1 MRAGP
6 VLLVGSADDDHVAA
20 LRERLTRDGHEAVV
34 LDALRFPEGVRLA
47 FGESQDDMLLDGAP
61 IGRPR
66 SVYLRG
72 LYLSPLAFG
81 VDVSKDMDE
90 DWRTTLVIFREKAE
104 MLVGLLQRWEDLGV
118 PIYNSLSA
126 GDRTRKP
133 SQIARLAAA
142 GVPVPK
148 TLWSNDPEEVLAFA
162 RRHGRVAYKP
172 VAGGAATK
180 ELTEA
185 DLDPERLAALAN
197 AAVTFQ
203 ELLPGEDYRV
213 FVVDGRIAS
222 AMRIVASALD
232 YRQSEESIESVR
244 LPDDNRNAC
253 LRTAETLGLRFTGID
268 LKRGADG
275 KLRVL
280 EANASPMFLGFDA
293 ASGGDVLGTL
303 ADALAGIV
311 RGRKLGP

>member
-1 MRAGP
+1 MI
-6 VLLVGSADDDHVAA
+6 VLAGSAEDDHVAA
-20 LRERLTRDGHEAVV
+20 LKARLGDDAVV

-47 FGESQDDMLLDGAP
+47 CGESQDDILLDGRP

-81 VDVSKDMDE
+81 VDVAKDMDE

-104 MLVGLLQRWEDLGV
+104 MLIGVLQRWEDLGV
-118 PIYNSLSA
+118 PIYNTLSA

-142 GVPVPK
+142 GVPVPR
-148 TLWSNDPEEVLAFA
+148 TLWSNDPEQVLAFA
-162 RRHGRVAYKP
+162 RRHGRIAYKP

-185 DLDPERLAALAN
+185 DLSAERLQALAN

-213 FVVDGRIAS
+213 FVVDGRIA
-222 AMRIVASALD
+222 AALRIVASALD
-232 YRQSEESIESVR
+232 YRQNEESIESVE
-244 LPDDNRNAC
+244 LPARDRDAC
-253 LRTAETLGLRFTGID
+253 LRAAEVLGLRFTGID

-275 KLRVL
+275 TLRVL

-293 ASGGDVLGTL
+293 AAGTDVLGAL
-303 ADALAGIV
+303 AAALAGSV
-311 RGRKLGP
+311 RG

>member
-1 MRAGP
+1 MI
-6 VLLVGSADDDHVAA
+6 VLAGSADDEHVVA
-20 LRERLTRDGHEAVV
+20 LRDRLARDGHEAVV
-34 LDALRFPEGVRLA
+34 FDALRFPEGVRLA
-47 FGESQDDMLLDGAP
+47 CGETQEDVRLDGRP

-66 SVYLRG
+66 SVYMRG

-81 VDVSKDMDE
+81 VDVAKDMEE
-90 DWRTTLVIFREKAE
+90 DWRTTMVIFREKAE
-104 MLVGLLQRWEDLGV
+104 MLIGVLHRWEDLGV

-133 SQIARLAAA
+133 GQIARLAAA
-142 GVPVPK
+142 GVPVPR
-148 TLWSNDPEEVLAFA
+148 TLWSNDPQEVLAFA

-185 DLDPERLAALAN
+185 DLGPERLAALSN

-203 ELLPGEDYRV
+203 ELLPGEDYRA
-213 FVVDGRIAS
+213 FVVDGELVAS
-222 AMRIVASALD
+222 YRIVATALD
-232 YRQSEESIESVR
+232 YRQNEESIEYVTLADGDR
-244 LPDDNRNAC
+244 AAC
-253 LRTAETLGLRFTGID
+253 ITAARVLGLRFTGID
-268 LKRGADG
+268 LKRGTDG

-293 ASGGDVLGTL
+293 QAGGSRVL
-303 ADALAGIV
+303 DALAGALAGSV
-311 RGRKLGP
+311 RR

>member
-1 MRAGP
+1 MI
-6 VLLVGSADDDHVAA
+6 VLVGSAEDDHVAA
-20 LRERLTRDGHEAVV
+20 LRARLGEDAVV

-47 FGESQDDMLLDGAP
+47 CGEAQDDILLDGRP

-81 VDVSKDMDE
+81 VDVAKDMDE

-104 MLVGLLQRWEDLGV
+104 MLIGVLQRWEDLGV
-118 PIYNSLSA
+118 PIYNTLAA

-133 SQIARLAAA
+133 SQIARLAAG
-142 GVPVPK
+142 GVPVPQ
-148 TLWSNDPEEVLAFA
+148 TLWSNDPDRVLAFA
-162 RRHGRVAYKP
+162 RRHGRIAYKP

-185 DLDPERLAALAN
+185 DLSPERLSALAN

-213 FVVDGRIAS
+213 FVVDGRIA
-222 AMRIVASALD
+222 AALRIVASALD
-232 YRQSEESIESVR
+232 YRQNEESIEAVDLEDADR
-244 LPDDNRNAC
+244 DAC
-253 LRTAETLGLRFTGID
+253 LTAAEVLGLRFTGID
-268 LKRGADG
+268 LKRGTDG
-275 KLRVL
+275 RLRIL

-293 ASGGDVLGTL
+293 AAGGSQVM
-303 ADALAGIV
+303 DALATALAGSV
-311 RGRKLGP
+311 RR

>member
-1 MRAGP
+1 
-6 VLLVGSADDDHVAA
+6 VIVLVGSAEDEHVAA
-20 LRERLTRDGHEAVV
+20 LRERLTRDGHDAVV
-34 LDALRFPEGVRLA
+34 LDALRFPEGVHLA
-47 FGESQDDMLLDGAP
+47 CSETQDDVRLDGRA

-104 MLVGLLQRWEDLGV
+104 MLIGVLQRWEDLGI
-118 PIYNSLSA
+118 PIYNPLSA

-133 SQIARLAAA
+133 GQIARLAAV
-142 GVPVPK
+142 GVPVPQ
-148 TLWSNDPEEVLAFA
+148 TLWSNDPREVLAFA

-180 ELTEA
+180 ELTES
-185 DLDPERLAALAN
+185 DLTPERLQALAN

-203 ELLPGEDYRV
+203 ELLPGKDYRV
-213 FVVDGRIAS
+213 FVVDGTIAASYRIEAT
-222 AMRIVASALD
+222 ALD
-232 YRQSEESIESVR
+232 YRQNEESIESVE
-244 LPDDNRNAC
+244 LGGDDREAC
-253 LRTAETLGLRFTGID
+253 LIAARTLGLRFTGID
-268 LKRGADG
+268 LKAGAEG

-293 ASGGDVLGTL
+293 AAGGSRVM
-303 ADALAGIV
+303 DALAQALAGSV
-311 RGRKLGP
+311 RS

>member
-1 MRAGP
+1 VSPGP
-6 VLLVGSADDDHVAA
+6 VLLVGSAEDEHVAA
-20 LRERLTRDGHEAVV
+20 LRERLTLDGHEAVV
-34 LDALRFPEGVRLA
+34 LDALRFPEGVHLTL
-47 FGESQDDMLLDGAP
+47 GESQNDMLLEGAS
-61 IGRPR
+61 IGHPR

-104 MLVGLLQRWEDLGV
+104 MLVGLLQRWEDLGT
-118 PIYNSLSA
+118 PIYNPLSA

-142 GVPVPK
+142 GVPVPR
-148 TLWSNDPEEVLAFA
+148 TLWSNDPKEVLAFA

-185 DLDPERLAALAN
+185 DLGRERLEALAN

-222 AMRIVASALD
+222 ALRIVASALD
-232 YRQSEESIESVR
+232 YRQ
-244 LPDDNRNAC
+244 DDDRKAC

-293 ASGGDVLGTL
+293 ASGGDVLG
-303 ADALAGIV
+303 ALAGALAGNV
-311 RGRKLGP
+311 RP